1 METTDT
7 KTHLLDVAERLFAEQ
22 GIDATS
28 LRRITSQADVNL
40 AAVHYHFGSKE
51 GLIQAIFARRLDPL
65 NADRLRR
72 LNASETAAGDTPP
85 PVEELVEAFIA
96 PALKRLRKRESKHFM
111 KLMGRIYSDLSEMHE
126 VIHARF
132 LEVGRRFIAAFG
144 RALPHLPHEELVS
157 RFKFL
162 VGAMVMVLVDP
173 FPRENAP
180 PTLDETHY
188 DLITKETPLNH
199 FVTFL
204 SAGMRAPCSVPASP
218 KTWDEGVP
226 S

>member
-7 KTHLLDVAERLFAEQ
+7 KSHLLDVAEHLFAEH

-28 LRRITSQADVNL
+28 LRAITSQADVNL

-51 GLIQAIFARRLDPL
+51 GLVQAIFARRLDPL

-72 LNASETAAGDTPP
+72 LDACETAAGDIPP
-85 PVEELVEAFIA
+85 PVEKIIEAFIH
-96 PALKRLRKRESKHFM
+96 PALKRLRKNESKHFM
-111 KLMGRIYSDLSEMHE
+111 KLMGRIYSDPSEMHE
-126 VIHARF
+126 VCHNRF
-132 LEVGRRFIAAFG
+132 LEVSRRFITAFG

-173 FPRENAP
+173 FSRENAP
-180 PTLDETHY
+180 PTLAETHC
-188 DLITKETPLNH
+188 DLITKETPLDH

-204 SAGMRAPCSVPASP
+204 SAGMRAPCSATASSQSQA
-218 KTWDEGVP
+218 EGVP

>member
-7 KTHLLDVAERLFAEQ
+7 KTHLLDVAEHLFAEH

-28 LRRITSQADVNL
+28 LRKITSRANVNL

-51 GLIQAIFARRLDPL
+51 GLVQAIFARRLDPL

-85 PVEELVEAFIA
+85 PVEDLVEAFID

-111 KLMGRIYSDLSEMHE
+111 KLMGRIYSDPSEMHE
-126 VIHARF
+126 VIHTRF
-132 LEVGRRFIAAFG
+132 LEVGRRFITAFG

-173 FPRENAP
+173 LSRENAP
-180 PTLDETHY
+180 PTLAETHC

-204 SAGMRAPCSVPASP
+204 SAGMLAPCSVPASP
-218 KTWDEGVP
+218 KIQDEGVP